1 MPYCTRCG
9 KPIQEG
15 ERCNCTKKNG
25 LNFKFSSDSTAGSL
39 SFGSAGRNPDVQYE
53 RGQKIV
59 PDNIA
64 PNESEIPVRQYNLC
78 VMRSRIKG
86 ARAEGRLQLTNK
98 RILFRA
104 KGTAPVGETT
114 IQHEFSIDEVAGFQI
129 VRNFRFSILDLL
141 LIFALSVA
149 IGYIGVGFGGFLGRT
164 LKAFGQLLVYVLA
177 LAVAVPAFVWMPQ
190 EQYAGKCVFL
200 SASVGLFTV
209 LREMIYFK
217 SSFLTVLSQIFI
229 YVPYLIFG
237 VLLAA
242 CVFAFAFKPN
252 MEFLVRTKTGE
263 AVIPIRCEKTGFAAL
278 GNVIDAQYMGYNEV
292 LPTDE
297 TEKAIREIGA
307 IINDIQKLGDYGIAK
322 WKTE

>member
-15 ERCNCTKKNG
+15 ERCSCTKKNG

-149 IGYIGVGFGGFLGRT
+149 IGYIGVGPGGFLGRT

-177 LAVAVPAFVWMPQ
+177 LAVFVFAVF
-190 EQYAGKCVFL
+190 
-200 SASVGLFTV
+200 
-209 LREMIYFK
+209 R
-217 SSFLTVLSQIFI
+217 VLSKNIEKRRREGEWFDN
-229 YVPYLIFG
+229 L
-237 VLLAA
+237 
-242 CVFAFAFKPN
+242 
-252 MEFLVRTKTGE
+252 LVRT
-263 AVIPIRCEKTGFAAL
+263 
-278 GNVIDAQYMGYNEV
+278 NY
-292 LPTDE
+292 
-297 TEKAIREIGA
+297 TESFER
-307 IINDIQKLGDYGIAK
+307 
-322 WKTE
+322 